1 MSVKKLL
8 SVWIFIVSVIIALI
22 GFVAIARKMDLGYWA
37 MMIGLGIIS
46 GSYYLSGI
54 QYYLE
59 QKDMK
64 FLYLIFVASLILSVA
79 ALLGL
84 LPTEIDFR
92 QWEVNAK
99 IADDFFFALA
109 MLILGVLSGYVAF
122 APFNNFMKKFQQDG
136 AYFIL
141 HVCILLTLLPLFL
154 IIYHI
159 VSKGAGGITWGF
171 LTGDISN
178 LGEDG
183 GVFPA
188 IIGSLGLLLVTAVIV
203 LPLGVGTSI
212 YLSEYAKKG
221 LGVRVIRT
229 GVNILQGTPSIVHG
243 LFGFAVFV
251 SMFGMCL
258 LSAGLTLAI
267 LTLPIVIR
275 SSEEAFNAVPKEL
288 REASFAVGATKW
300 QTIRKVVLPP
310 ALPGIITGTVLG
322 MGRAAGETAPI
333 LFTGVIFSGAGVPDS
348 IFSRFQALP
357 FHLLRLYRLI
367 GYKEVTQN
375 AWATALLLLILVL
388 SINVVAIILREKYR
402 QRF

>member
-8 SVWIFIVSVIIALI
+8 SVWIFAVSVIMAII
-22 GFVAIARKMDLGYWA
+22 GFVAIAQRMEIAYWT
-37 MMIGLGIIS
+37 MLVGLGIIS
-46 GSYYLSGI
+46 ASYYLSGI
-54 QYYLE
+54 HYYLE
-59 QKDMK
+59 KRDMN
-64 FLYLIFVASLILSVA
+64 FLYLIFVASLVLTVA
-79 ALLGL
+79 ALMGL
-84 LPTEIDFR
+84 LPAEVDFR

-99 IADDFFFALA
+99 IADEFFFALA
-109 MLILGVLSGYVAF
+109 MLIIGVVSGYVAF
-122 APFNNFMKKFQQDG
+122 APFNDFLKKFKQDG
-136 AYFIL
+136 GYFIL
-141 HVCILLTLLPLFL
+141 HVCILFTLLPLFL

-159 VSKGAGGITWGF
+159 VSKGAGGITWEF

-178 LGEDG
+178 LGEEG

-188 IIGSLGLLLVTAVIV
+188 IVGTLALLLVTAVIV

-212 YLSEYAKKG
+212 YLSEYARKG
-221 LGVRVIRT
+221 LAVRVIRT

-275 SSEEAFNAVPKEL
+275 SSEEALNAVPKEL

-322 MGRAAGETAPI
+322 LGRAAGETAPI
-333 LFTGVIFSGAGVPDS
+333 LFTGVIFSGAGVPKS

-367 GYKEVTQN
+367 GYKDVTQN
-375 AWATALLLLILVL
+375 AWATALLLLIVVL